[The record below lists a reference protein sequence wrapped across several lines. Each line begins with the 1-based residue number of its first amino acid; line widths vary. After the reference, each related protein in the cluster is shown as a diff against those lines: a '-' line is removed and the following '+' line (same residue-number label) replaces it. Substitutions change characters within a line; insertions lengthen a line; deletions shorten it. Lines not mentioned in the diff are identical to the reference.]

1 MPPKKLSIFGVKID
15 SLSLG
20 ELMEFI
26 SDCFKQQK
34 TCFIVTVNGEILLKA
49 EKDLNYR
56 RVLQEAD
63 LKIVDSTNVSIVSWL
78 KGKPIKEIIPGS
90 SLSIEI
96 ARLAALKS
104 QSLYL
109 LGAKEGVARQA
120 ADQLKSLFPNLI
132 ISGTS
137 SKNPDDPTVVDDIN
151 QAKPDII
158 FVAYG
163 APKQE
168 LWINSNRHK
177 IQSKLFVGVGGTF
190 DMLAGTLPRAPKLMQ
205 TIHLEWFWRLIL
217 QPSRIGRIWK
227 ALVIFPIKAIL
238 S

>member
-90 SLSIEI
+90 SLWKLPSLPDEQIPGGQQDCADGVEDGVEGGEVGDGYHRFSFFASVVEWVNSLPTLDLDGLLPPANHGRRG
-96 ARLAALKS
+96 AR
-104 QSLYL
+104 
-109 LGAKEGVARQA
+109 
-120 ADQLKSLFPNLI
+120 
-132 ISGTS
+132 
-137 SKNPDDPTVVDDIN
+137 
-151 QAKPDII
+151 
-158 FVAYG
+158 
-163 APKQE
+163 
-168 LWINSNRHK
+168 
-177 IQSKLFVGVGGTF
+177 
-190 DMLAGTLPRAPKLMQ
+190 
-205 TIHLEWFWRLIL
+205 
-217 QPSRIGRIWK
+217 
-227 ALVIFPIKAIL
+227 
-238 S
+238 